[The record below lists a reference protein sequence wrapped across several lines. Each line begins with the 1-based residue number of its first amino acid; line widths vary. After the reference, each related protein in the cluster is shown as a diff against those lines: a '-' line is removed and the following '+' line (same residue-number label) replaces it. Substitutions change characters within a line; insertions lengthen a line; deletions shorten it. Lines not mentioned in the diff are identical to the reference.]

1 MPRLFTVAIFLG
13 IAFPAM
19 AVAQLTPDSPLRTQ
33 IESTVESE
41 LPSLRELYEHLHA
54 NPELSF
60 QERETSARI
69 AKELESLGFDVTTGV
84 GGHGVVAVLRN
95 GDGPTVMVR
104 ADMDALPVKEETGL
118 PYASTVT
125 ATDDRGNEVP
135 VMHACGHDIHMT
147 VFVGTAK
154 ALAELR
160 ESWSGTLVMIA
171 QPAEE
176 RGAGAKAMLDDGL
189 YTRFPRPNYALAL
202 HVKNELPAGKT
213 SYVKEYAN
221 ANVDMVDLTI
231 RGIGGHGAYPH
242 QTKDPIVVAAEVI
255 VALQTIVSREQDPLD
270 PAVVTVGSI
279 HAGTKHN
286 IIPEEARLQ
295 LTVRTY
301 ADETRERVLASI
313 ERIATNI
320 AKAAGIPDDLLPT
333 MEIRDEYTPALY
345 NDPALVDASIE
356 AMKVMIGEE
365 NVVEGKPTMG
375 GEDFGRYGREEPRTP
390 IFMFGLG
397 TIPSDR
403 LAEYEA
409 SGQLPPSLHSSRF
422 QPEPDPTIST
432 GVKAMTAAALN
443 LLVPQ

>member
-1 MPRLFTVAIFLG
+1 MPRLFTVAALLV
-13 IAFPAM
+13 IAFPTIAL
-19 AVAQLTPDSPLRTQ
+19 AQLTADSPLRTQ
-33 IESTVESE
+33 IESTVDSE

-60 QERETSARI
+60 QEKETSARI
-69 AKELESLGFDVTTGV
+69 ASELEALGFDVTTGV
-84 GGHGVVAVLRN
+84 GGYGVVAVLRN
-95 GDGPTVMVR
+95 GEGPTVLVR
-104 ADMDALPVKEETGL
+104 ADMDALPVKEETGVS
-118 PYASTVT
+118 YASTVT
-125 ATDDRGNEVP
+125 ATDDQGNEVP

-154 ALAELR
+154 ALTEIR
-160 ESWSGTLVMIA
+160 DSWSGTLVMIA

-189 YTRFPRPNYALAL
+189 YTRFPRPDYALAL
-202 HVKNELPAGKT
+202 HVKNELPAGKI

-242 QTKDPIVVAAEVI
+242 QTKDPIVIAAEFI
-255 VALQTIVSREQDPLD
+255 VALQTIVSREQDPID

-301 ADETRERVLASI
+301 SDETRERVLASI

-320 AKAAGIPDDLLPT
+320 AEATGVPDDLLPT

-345 NDPALVDASIE
+345 NDPALVDASIG
-356 AMKVMIGEE
+356 AMKIMLGEE

-375 GEDFGRYGREEPRTP
+375 GEDFGRYGREEPRVP

-397 TIPSDR
+397 TIPEER
-403 LAEYEA
+403 LADYEA

-422 QPEPDPTIST
+422 QPEPDPTITT

>member
-1 MPRLFTVAIFLG
+1 MPRLFTIALLLVV
-13 IAFPAM
+13 AFPAM
-19 AVAQLTPDSPLRTQ
+19 VLAQLTADSPLRTQ
-33 IESTVESE
+33 IEATVVSD

-60 QERETSARI
+60 QEKETSARI
-69 AKELESLGFDVTTGV
+69 ANEMESLGYDVTTGV

-95 GDGPTVMVR
+95 GEGPSVMVR
-104 ADMDALPVKEETGL
+104 ADMDALPVQEETGL
-118 PYASTVT
+118 PYASAVT
-125 ATDDRGNEVP
+125 ATDDQGNEVP

-154 ALAELR
+154 VLTELR
-160 ESWSGTLVMIA
+160 ESWRGTLVMIA

-189 YTRFPRPNYALAL
+189 YTRFPRPDYALAL
-202 HVKNELPAGKT
+202 HVKNDLETGKIN
-213 SYVKEYAN
+213 YVKEYAC

-255 VALQTIVSREQDPLD
+255 VALQTIVSREQDPID

-279 HAGTKHN
+279 HAGAKHN

-301 ADETRERVLASI
+301 SDETRERVLASI
-313 ERIATNI
+313 ERIATNV
-320 AKAAGIPDDLLPT
+320 AQAAGVPDDLLPT
-333 MEIRDEYTPALY
+333 MDIRDEYTPALY
-345 NDPALVDASIE
+345 NDPALVDTSVRAIGI
-356 AMKVMIGEE
+356 MIGED

-375 GEDFGRYGREEPRTP
+375 GEDFGRYGREEPPVP

-397 TIPSDR
+397 TIPSER
-403 LAEYEA
+403 LADYEA

-422 QPEPDPTIST
+422 QPEPGPTIAT
-432 GVKAMTAAALN
+432 GVKAMTAAVLN
-443 LLVPQ
+443 LLVP